1 MFFGQKNSIVRKEQL
16 QKDITKQGFSLNLFQ
31 GKEDNLAFFKI
42 GNIGR
47 TYRHMQRYR
56 QIITVLFKYGFGDLI
71 DALKIEQYIEIGLQM
86 ISRKRREKI
95 ETLSRAVRVRMVLEE
110 LGPTFLK
117 MGQILST
124 RPDLLPVE
132 FMQELSKL
140 QDEVP
145 PFSYPEAE
153 AVIKEE
159 LQKPVKQIFSS
170 FTEQPLAA
178 ASIGQ
183 VHQAK
188 TPDGKNVVVKI
199 QRPGIQR
206 TIEVDLEIMM
216 HLASLMERHLEGWD
230 IQHPTRVVE
239 EFAHTL
245 ERELDYTLEAAHT
258 ERFARQFED
267 EPAVYVP
274 QVYREATTSRVLTME
289 HISGVKASDI
299 DRLEKEGLDRSEIAR
314 QGLNLIMKQIFVHG
328 FFHADPHPGNIFVLP
343 DNVICYIDFGMM
355 GRLDLET
362 RERFADLI
370 MSIVHRDERE
380 AAKALLRLTLSEEEP
395 DYSAL
400 QRDAAEF
407 MDKHCYRPLKDV
419 ELGPL
424 LHQLL
429 AIATRHR
436 LGIPPG
442 LFLMIKALS
451 TVEGLGRMLDP
462 DLDVIEQAAP
472 FIKRIQLNRIH
483 PGRIGKD
490 MLDSGTDLIHL
501 LKDIPGEVRTI
512 LKLARQGK
520 VKMEFEHCGLEPMI
534 AANDRISNR
543 LSFAVVL
550 ASLVIGSGLIVL
562 SDIPPKW
569 HEIPVIGLIGFLF
582 AGFMGFWLLIS
593 IIRSGRM

>member
-1 MFFGQKNSIVRKEQL
+1 MV
-16 QKDITKQGFSLNLFQ
+16 
-31 GKEDNLAFFKI
+31 
-42 GNIGR
+42 
-47 TYRHMQRYR
+47 
-56 QIITVLFKYGFGDLI
+56 
-71 DALKIEQYIEIGLQM
+71 DALKIEQYLEIGLRV
-86 ISRKRREKI
+86 ISRKHRKKI
-95 ETLSRAVRVRMVLEE
+95 DTLSRAVRVRMVLEE

-132 FMQELSKL
+132 FMQELSRL
-140 QDEVP
+140 QDDVP
-145 PFSYPEAE
+145 PFPYPEVE
-153 AVIKEE
+153 ANLKAA
-159 LQKPVKQIFSS
+159 LKKPIEQIFAS
-170 FTEQPLAA
+170 FDEQPLAA

-188 TPDGKNVVVKI
+188 MPDGKNVVVKI

-216 HLASLMERHLEGWD
+216 HLAGLMERHLEGWD
-230 IQHPTRVVE
+230 IQRPTRIVD
-239 EFAHTL
+239 EFARTL
-245 ERELDYTLEAAHT
+245 ERELDYTLEAAHL
-258 ERFARQFED
+258 ERFARQFEN
-267 EPAVYVP
+267 EPTVYVP
-274 QVYREATTSRVLTME
+274 KVYREATTSRVLTME
-289 HISGVKASDI
+289 RISGVKSSDI

-314 QGLNLIMKQIFVHG
+314 QGFILIMKQIFVHG

-355 GRLDLET
+355 GRLDLAT

-380 AAKALLRLTLSEEEP
+380 AAKALLRLALSEEGP
-395 DYSAL
+395 DYPAL
-400 QRDAAEF
+400 QRDTAEF

-419 ELGPL
+419 ELGAL

-429 AIATRHR
+429 EMAKKHR
-436 LGIPPG
+436 LGVPPD

-451 TVEGLGRMLDP
+451 TVEGLGLVLDP
-462 DLDVIEQAAP
+462 DLDVIEQATP
-472 FIKRIQLNRIH
+472 FIKRIQFNRIH
-483 PGRIGKD
+483 PRRIAKD
-490 MLDSGTDLIHL
+490 MASSGTDLFHL
-501 LKDIPGEVRTI
+501 LKEIPGEVRTI

-520 VKMEFEHCGLEPMI
+520 VKIEFEHRGLEPMI

-562 SDIPPKW
+562 SGIPPKW
-569 HEIPVIGLIGFLF
+569 HEIPVVGLIGFLV
-582 AGFMGFWLLIS
+582 AGAMGFWLLIS
-593 IIRSGRM
+593 IMRSGRM

>member
-1 MFFGQKNSIVRKEQL
+1 V
-16 QKDITKQGFSLNLFQ
+16 T
-31 GKEDNLAFFKI
+31 FFKI
-42 GNIGR
+42 GDIGR

-56 QIITVLFKYGFGDLI
+56 QILTVLFKYGFGDLVV
-71 DALKIEQYIEIGLQM
+71 ALKIEQYLEIGLQM

-124 RPDLLPVE
+124 RPDILPVE

-145 PFSYPEAE
+145 PFPYSEVKAT
-153 AVIKEE
+153 IQKE
-159 LQKPVKQIFSS
+159 LNKSVGQKFSS
-170 FTEQPLAA
+170 FDEQPLAA

-183 VHQAK
+183 VHKAK
-188 TPDGKNVVVKI
+188 MPDGKNVVVKI

-206 TIEVDLEIMM
+206 TIKVDLEIMM
-216 HLASLMERHLEGWD
+216 HLAGLMELHLEGWD
-230 IQHPTRVVE
+230 IQRPTRIVE
-239 EFAHTL
+239 EFARTL
-245 ERELDYTLEAAHT
+245 EKELDYTLEAAHM

-289 HISGVKASDI
+289 HISGIKASDI

-314 QGLNLIMKQIFVHG
+314 QGLILIMKQIFVHG

-380 AAKALLRLTLSEEEP
+380 ATKVLLRLTLSEEEP
-395 DYSAL
+395 NYPAL
-400 QRDAAEF
+400 QKDTAEF

-419 ELGPL
+419 ELGAL

-429 AIATRHR
+429 EMATRHR
-436 LGIPPG
+436 LGVPPD

-451 TVEGLGRMLDP
+451 TVEGLGRILDP
-462 DLDVIEQAAP
+462 DLDVIEQATP
-472 FIKRIQLNRIH
+472 FIKHIQLNRIH
-483 PGRIGKD
+483 PRRIAKD
-490 MLDSGTDLIHL
+490 MASSGTDLFHL

-520 VKMEFEHCGLEPMI
+520 VKIEFEHRGLEPMI

-562 SDIPPKW
+562 SGVPPRW
-569 HEIPVIGLIGFLF
+569 HEIPVIGLIGFLV
-582 AGFMGFWLLIS
+582 AGAMGFWLLIS
-593 IIRSGRM
+593 IMRSGRM

>member
-1 MFFGQKNSIVRKEQL
+1 
-16 QKDITKQGFSLNLFQ
+16 
-31 GKEDNLAFFKI
+31 LAFFKI
-42 GNIGR
+42 GSVGR
-47 TYRHMQRYR
+47 SYRHMQRYR
-56 QIITVLFKYGFGDLI
+56 QILTVLFKYGFGDMV
-71 DALKIEQYIEIGLQM
+71 DALKIEHYLEIGLQLV
-86 ISRKRREKI
+86 SHKRREKI
-95 ETLSRAVRVRMVLEE
+95 ETLTRAARARMVLEE

-132 FMQELSKL
+132 FMKELSKL

-145 PFSYPEAE
+145 PFPFSEVE
-153 AVIKEE
+153 AVIKKD
-159 LQKPVKQIFSS
+159 LQNPIEQIFSS
-170 FTEQPLAA
+170 FDEQPLAA

-183 VHQAK
+183 VHKAR
-188 TPDGKNVVVKI
+188 TLDGKDAVVKI
-199 QRPGIQR
+199 QRPHIHR

-216 HLASLMERHLEGWD
+216 HLADLMERHLEGWD
-230 IQHPTRVVE
+230 IQHPTRIVE

-245 ERELDYTLEAAHT
+245 ERELDYTLEAAHI
-258 ERFARQFED
+258 ERFSRQFED

-289 HISGVKASDI
+289 HIGGVKPSDI
-299 DRLEKEGLDRSEIAR
+299 DRLEKEGLDRSKIAQ
-314 QGLNLIMKQIFVHG
+314 QGLVLIMKQIFIHG
-328 FFHADPHPGNIFVLP
+328 FFHADPHPGNIFILP

-362 RERFADLI
+362 RERFANLI

-380 AAKALLRLTLSEEEP
+380 AAEALLRLTLSEEEP
-395 DYSAL
+395 DYPVL
-400 QRDAAEF
+400 QRDVAEF
-407 MDKHCYRPLKDV
+407 MDQHCYRPLKDV

-424 LHQLL
+424 LHQILE
-429 AIATRHR
+429 IATRHR
-436 LGIPPG
+436 LGIPPD

-451 TVEGLGRMLDP
+451 TVEGLGLTLDP

-472 FIKRIQLNRIH
+472 FMKRIQLNRIH
-483 PGRIGKD
+483 PRRIAKD
-490 MLDSGTDLIHL
+490 MANSGTELFHL

-512 LKLARQGK
+512 LKLARRGK
-520 VKMEFEHCGLEPMI
+520 IKMEFEHRGLEPMI

-543 LSFAVVL
+543 LSFAIVL

-562 SDIPPKW
+562 SGIPPKW
-569 HEIPVIGLIGFLF
+569 HEIPVIGLIGFLI

>member
-1 MFFGQKNSIVRKEQL
+1 M
-16 QKDITKQGFSLNLFQ
+16 
-31 GKEDNLAFFKI
+31 AFFKI
-42 GNIGR
+42 GSVGR

-56 QIITVLFKYGFGDLI
+56 QILTVLFKYGFGDMV
-71 DALKIEQYIEIGLQM
+71 DALKIEHYLEIGLQLV
-86 ISRKRREKI
+86 SHKRREKI
-95 ETLSRAVRVRMVLEE
+95 ETLTRAARARMVLEE

-132 FMQELSKL
+132 FMKELSKL

-145 PFSYPEAE
+145 PFPFSEVE
-153 AVIKEE
+153 AVIKKD
-159 LQKPVKQIFSS
+159 LQNPIEQIFSS
-170 FTEQPLAA
+170 FDEQPLAA

-183 VHQAK
+183 VHKAR
-188 TPDGKNVVVKI
+188 TLDGKDAVVKI
-199 QRPGIQR
+199 QRPHIHR

-216 HLASLMERHLEGWD
+216 HLADLMERHLEGWD
-230 IQHPTRVVE
+230 IQHPTRIVE

-245 ERELDYTLEAAHT
+245 ERELDYTLEAAHI
-258 ERFARQFED
+258 ERFSRQFED

-289 HISGVKASDI
+289 HIGGVKPSDI
-299 DRLEKEGLDRSEIAR
+299 DRLEKEGLDRSKIAQ
-314 QGLNLIMKQIFVHG
+314 QGLVLIMKQIFIHG
-328 FFHADPHPGNIFVLP
+328 FFHADPHPGNIFILP

-362 RERFADLI
+362 RERFANLI

-380 AAKALLRLTLSEEEP
+380 AAEALLRLTLLEEEP
-395 DYSAL
+395 DYPVL
-400 QRDAAEF
+400 QRDVAEF
-407 MDKHCYRPLKDV
+407 MDQHCYRPLKDV
-419 ELGPL
+419 ELGSL
-424 LHQLL
+424 LHQILE
-429 AIATRHR
+429 IATKHR
-436 LGIPPG
+436 LGIPPD

-451 TVEGLGRMLDP
+451 TVEGLGLTLDP

-472 FIKRIQLNRIH
+472 FMKRIQLNRIH
-483 PGRIGKD
+483 PRRIAKD
-490 MLDSGTDLIHL
+490 MANSGTELFHL

-512 LKLARQGK
+512 LKLARRGK
-520 VKMEFEHCGLEPMI
+520 IKMEFEHRGLEPMI

-543 LSFAVVL
+543 LSFAIVL

-562 SDIPPKW
+562 SGIPPKW
-569 HEIPVIGLIGFLF
+569 HEIPVIGLIGFLI

>member
-1 MFFGQKNSIVRKEQL
+1 
-16 QKDITKQGFSLNLFQ
+16 
-31 GKEDNLAFFKI
+31 
-42 GNIGR
+42 
-47 TYRHMQRYR
+47 
-56 QIITVLFKYGFGDLI
+56 
-71 DALKIEQYIEIGLQM
+71 
-86 ISRKRREKI
+86 
-95 ETLSRAVRVRMVLEE
+95 MVLEE

-124 RPDLLPVE
+124 RPDILPVE

-145 PFSYPEAE
+145 PFPYSEVQAT
-153 AVIKEE
+153 IQKEFNKSVG
-159 LQKPVKQIFSS
+159 QKFSS
-170 FTEQPLAA
+170 FDEQPLAA

-183 VHQAK
+183 VHKAK
-188 TPDGKNVVVKI
+188 MPDGKNVVVKI

-206 TIEVDLEIMM
+206 TIKVDLEIMM
-216 HLASLMERHLEGWD
+216 HLAGLMELHLEGWD
-230 IQHPTRVVE
+230 IQRPTRIVE
-239 EFAHTL
+239 EFARTL
-245 ERELDYTLEAAHT
+245 EKELDYTLEAAHM

-289 HISGVKASDI
+289 HISGIKASDI

-314 QGLNLIMKQIFVHG
+314 QGLILIMKQIFVHG

-355 GRLDLET
+355 GRLDLEM
-362 RERFADLI
+362 RERFADLL

-380 AAKALLRLTLSEEEP
+380 ATKVLLRLTLSEEEP
-395 DYSAL
+395 NYPAL
-400 QRDAAEF
+400 QRDTAEF

-419 ELGPL
+419 DLGAL

-429 AIATRHR
+429 EMATKHR
-436 LGIPPG
+436 LGVPPD

-451 TVEGLGRMLDP
+451 TVEGLGRILDP
-462 DLDVIEQAAP
+462 DLDVIEQATP
-472 FIKRIQLNRIH
+472 FIKHIQLNRIH
-483 PGRIGKD
+483 PRRIAKD
-490 MLDSGTDLIHL
+490 MASSGTDLFHL

-520 VKMEFEHCGLEPMI
+520 VKIEFEHRGLEPMI

-562 SDIPPKW
+562 SGIPPKW
-569 HEIPVIGLIGFLF
+569 HEIPVIGLTGFLV
-582 AGFMGFWLLIS
+582 AGAMGFWLLIS
-593 IIRSGRM
+593 IMRSGRM